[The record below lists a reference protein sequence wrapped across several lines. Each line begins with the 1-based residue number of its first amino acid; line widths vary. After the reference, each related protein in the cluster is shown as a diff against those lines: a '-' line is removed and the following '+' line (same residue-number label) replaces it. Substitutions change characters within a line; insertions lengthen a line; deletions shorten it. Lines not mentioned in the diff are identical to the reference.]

1 MNRASG
7 LASRNCRNLLT
18 SSRVRRQRMA
28 EKLDQQWNELR
39 RIATIERDPQRLAQL
54 TSELDRRKPP
64 AAFEPQN
71 RRCEPPHDR
80 P

>member
-1 MNRASG
+1 VNQASGRAST
-7 LASRNCRNLLT
+7 NCRNLLT

-54 TSELDRRKPP
+54 TSELDRRQRQ
-64 AAFEPQN
+64 AAFESQN
-71 RRCEPPHDR
+71 RRCEPTHDR

>member
-1 MNRASG
+1 VSRASG
-7 LASRNCRNLLT
+7 RASTKCRNLLT

-54 TSELDRRKPP
+54 TSELDRRRRQ
-64 AAFEPQN
+64 AAFELQN
-71 RRCEPPHDR
+71 RRSEPPHDR